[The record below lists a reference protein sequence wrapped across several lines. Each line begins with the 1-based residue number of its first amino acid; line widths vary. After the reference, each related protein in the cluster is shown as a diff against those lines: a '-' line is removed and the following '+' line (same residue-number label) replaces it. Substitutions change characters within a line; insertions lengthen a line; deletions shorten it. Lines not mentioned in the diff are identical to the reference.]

1 MIDGSKKENMTNNIK
16 IKTMKTKI
24 TLLLALIFGLNI
36 GFAQN
41 TEECMTKLSLLTEA
55 VKAKNFDAGY
65 KPLTDLRKD
74 CPQYHIGI
82 YKYGEDILEH
92 YIKTK
97 TGEEKK
103 GHILDL
109 IKLWEERIANFPN
122 GKKAGEYSSKICQL
136 RYDNKD
142 VLGLSDAVL
151 YDCFDASYK
160 GDKDN
165 FKNAKSLYVY
175 FKLMVNLFDSKQK
188 TDQQLFDKYDDVSDK
203 IEVET
208 EYNERKLNGLVVKE
222 DAGTAL
228 TKTEVRYKKYYGDMI
243 GAFEKVQDGVDKE
256 LGDRA
261 NCANLIPL
269 YQKDYEANKNNGVWL
284 QRAMT
289 KLYAKG
295 CKTDPMFVK
304 ILNQKN
310 TIEPNAKTSY
320 YLYIITGEQT
330 YLDQTMEL
338 ETDPIKKAKLNY
350 TIALDFKKSGNY
362 GKARQY
368 FQESLS
374 LNPSN
379 KKPYDHIARMYAA
392 SANNCGDTNFNK
404 RAVFWLAANEASKGG
419 YSTLATSYNAKA
431 PTKSEIFAAGNA
443 GQSIKIGCWIGRS
456 VTVPSL

>member
-1 MIDGSKKENMTNNIK
+1 MIDGSKKENLTNNIK
-16 IKTMKTKI
+16 IKTMKTKF
-24 TLLLALIFGLNI
+24 TLLLALMFGLNI
-36 GFAQN
+36 GFAQSS
-41 TEECMTKLSLLTEA
+41 EECMTKLSLLTEA
-55 VKAKNFDAGY
+55 TKAKNFDAAY
-65 KPLTDLRKD
+65 KSLNELRGN

-82 YKYGEDILEH
+82 YKYGEDVLEN

-97 TGEEKK
+97 TGDEQK
-103 GHILDL
+103 GHVLDL

-122 GKKAGEYSSKICQL
+122 DKKAGEYSSKICQL
-136 RYDNKD
+136 KYDNKE
-142 VLGLSDAVL
+142 VLGLTDAVL

-175 FKLMVNLFDSKQK
+175 FKLMVNLFDAKQK
-188 TDQQLFDKYDDVSDK
+188 TDQELFDKYDDVSDK

-208 EYNERKLNGLVVKE
+208 EYNERKLNELVVKE

-228 TKTEVRYKKYYGDMI
+228 TKKEGKYKTYYGAMVD
-243 GAFEKVQDGVDKE
+243 AFEKVQDGVDKE

-284 QRAMT
+284 QRAMN
-289 KLYAKG
+289 KLYQKG

-304 ILNQKN
+304 IVKQKN

-330 YLDQTMEL
+330 YLDQTMDL

-350 TIALDFKKSGNY
+350 TIALDFKQNGNY

-379 KKPYDHIARMYAA
+379 KKPYEHIARMYAS

-419 YSTLATSYNAKA
+419 YSTLATSYRAKA